1 MNEIRK
7 NSLHAEKVILLTA
20 LLLYQLPSLRSWKVA
35 RDRQSLQHDEGG
47 PGIQLGATN
56 DTIFQTS
63 ALNRFDKPVSKRMKM
78 ENGRR

>member
-7 NSLHAEKVILLTA
+7 NSLHAEKVILLTS
-20 LLLYQLPSLRSWKVA
+20 LLLYQLPSLRRWKVA
-35 RDRQSLQHDEGG
+35 RDRPSLQDEEGVG
-47 PGIQLGATN
+47 TQLGATN

>member
-1 MNEIRK
+1 MTEIRK
-7 NSLHAEKVILLTA
+7 NSLHAGKVILLTS

-35 RDRQSLQHDEGG
+35 RDQLSLQDEEGVG
-47 PGIQLGATN
+47 TQLGATN

-63 ALNRFDKPVSKRMKM
+63 ALNRLDKPVSKRMKM

>member
-7 NSLHAEKVILLTA
+7 NSLHAEKVILLTS

-35 RDRQSLQHDEGG
+35 RDRLSLQDEEGVG
-47 PGIQLGATN
+47 TQLGATN

>member
-1 MNEIRK
+1 MNEIHK
-7 NSLHAEKVILLTA
+7 NSLHAEKVILLTS

-35 RDRQSLQHDEGG
+35 RDQLSLQDEEGVG
-47 PGIQLGATN
+47 TQLGATN

-63 ALNRFDKPVSKRMKM
+63 ALNRLDKPVSKRMKM

>member
-7 NSLHAEKVILLTA
+7 NSLHAEKVILLTS

-35 RDRQSLQHDEGG
+35 RDRLSLQDEEGVG
-47 PGIQLGATN
+47 TQLGATN

-63 ALNRFDKPVSKRMKM
+63 ALNRLDKPVSKRMKM

>member
-7 NSLHAEKVILLTA
+7 KSLHAEKVILLTS
-20 LLLYQLPSLRSWKVA
+20 LLLYQLPLLRSWKVA
-35 RDRQSLQHDEGG
+35 RALQSLQDEEGA
-47 PGIQLGATN
+47 GIQSHATN

-63 ALNRFDKPVSKRMKM
+63 ALNRFNKSISKRMKM